1 MLSTLANVDTTRIN
15 ERKDRDIVIF
25 GGVVSN
31 IHEVTTKK
39 KDVMAYIT
47 IEDLIGSVTV
57 IFFADIYKKAF
68 GLLHSEEPV
77 LIKGTIDAGEEG
89 VKVIAS
95 EVSALSNASEKSFNE
110 VHFYID
116 VSQTSSERIAE
127 LNALLYNHR
136 GKCNGFIHIIN
147 GKSEVTVYL
156 GKDCRLEITDKLK
169 HEADQ
174 LLGSDATRYTFN
186 NNEL

>member
-1 MLSTLANVDTTRIN
+1 LITLANVDTTSIN
-15 ERKDRDIVIF
+15 DKKDRDIVIF

-47 IEDLIGSVTV
+47 IEDLKGSVTV

-95 EVSALSNASEKSFNE
+95 ELSALGNSSEKPYNE
-110 VHFYID
+110 AHFYID
-116 VSQTSSERIAE
+116 VSHSSPDAIES
-127 LNALLYNHR
+127 LNTLLKIYK
-136 GKCNGFIHIIN
+136 GKCNGFIHILN
-147 GKSEVTVYL
+147 GKNEIIVYL
-156 GKDCRLEITDKLK
+156 GKECRIEITEKLR
-169 HEADQ
+169 EDADL
-174 LLGSDATRYTFN
+174 LLGSNATRFRLN
-186 NNEL
+186 NNDL